1 MATKVIFRAQCPF
14 HIALNY
20 IDLHLKLSVMASPSV
35 CFRTFGTIYSE
46 KWDNLVNEAVKGSL
60 FIIEQ
65 TVIMIWLLFKKKKA

>member
-1 MATKVIFRAQCPF
+1 
-14 HIALNY
+14 
-20 IDLHLKLSVMASPSV
+20 MASPSV

>member
-14 HIALNY
+14 HMALNY
-20 IDLHLKLSVMASPSV
+20 IDLHLKLAIRASPFI
-35 CFRTFGTIYSE
+35 CFRTFRTIYSE

-65 TVIMIWLLFKKKKA
+65 TVIMIRLLFKKKKT